1 MNPALSWS
9 LAWGGRPGLT
19 LQTNGAGKMG
29 VFRQAALAA
38 ALAFAVTGAWAKD
51 FTAGDIVI
59 KKPWSRATVQGM
71 ANGVSY
77 FELHN
82 HGDEDDR
89 LVDVASPVSG
99 KAELHTHEKDGDVMR
114 MRQVPHIEVPAQG
127 QAVLEP
133 GGYHVMLMKLHEPLE
148 QDSSFPLTLTFE
160 HAGEVTVDVHVERMM
175 KSRAEHDHDDHDHD
189 EHDHH

>member
-1 MNPALSWS
+1 MHRWK
-9 LAWGGRPGLT
+9 R
-19 LQTNGAGKMG
+19 
-29 VFRQAALAA
+29 AALAVMM
-38 ALAFAVTGAWAKD
+38 LLVGSGAWAKD
-51 FTAGDIVI
+51 FTLGDITI
-59 KKPWSRATVQGM
+59 KAPWSRATVEGM

-82 HGDEDDR
+82 HGDKADR

-127 QAVLEP
+127 HAVLEP
-133 GGYHVMLMKLHEPLE
+133 GGYHVMLMKLHKPLE

-160 HAGEVTVDVHVERMM
+160 QAGEVTVDVHVERMM
-175 KSRAEHDHDDHDHD
+175 KSRADHNHDDHNHDHDHD
-189 EHDHH
+189 HSEHHD